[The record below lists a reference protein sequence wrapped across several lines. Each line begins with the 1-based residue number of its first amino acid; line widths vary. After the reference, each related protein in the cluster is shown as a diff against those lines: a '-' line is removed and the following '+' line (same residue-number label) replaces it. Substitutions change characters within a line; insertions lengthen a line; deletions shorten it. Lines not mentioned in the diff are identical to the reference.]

1 MNRLQLTLTNGKVFL
16 SPFVYTDEQVQMRL
30 RKFRWML
37 KKDDILEV
45 VEVKKFPSIAPYS
58 YNNVHTAYVKFIE
71 LMWEKLY
78 AKEEANDYN

>member
-16 SPFVYTDEQVQMRL
+16 SPFVYTDDQVQMRL
-30 RKFRWML
+30 RKFRWK

-78 AKEEANDYN
+78 TKEELKDDN